1 MISSRL
7 QDFREN
13 VITPEIVQNRQDM
26 HIEVGKDF
34 EAVIKKI
41 DSLQNSYN
49 VDRLKKDFSK
59 TEILELKTKMNS
71 TFSQLE

>member
-1 MISSRL
+1 LISSRL